1 MADVRERKSL
11 LASTSRIQAPW
22 IKVTIG
28 SYTFG
33 VFGEKKT
40 SVQDNSG
47 WYQKQYQVQ
56 YPSYV
61 QSLNITKIN
70 GQVNQYTLSLT
81 YPIRTGDDPNLIEK
95 ILSSVS
101 SSRKIVFSYGDA
113 SNPAYVY
120 KDEEALIT
128 GVTQSFN
135 MEGTIQSSI
144 QYTIKAVSGAALA
157 ASGSFTFVNTSPKK
171 PSDEIKRIFK
181 NNSTYGLQS
190 LFTGMS
196 MANLNKLIDGTD
208 QAVDI
213 GTKVNISP
221 LDYISHLVGC
231 MVPAGTSKSN
241 VNSDI
246 YILTLHD
253 ETVFDNFFSDV
264 AGNGGPYF
272 KVTRVSSNT
281 LHRTDAYN
289 LDIGVNSSTAVLSF
303 SLENNENYAM
313 LYNYNSQLSTENYSK
328 RLNSQGEWEQ
338 VFAPMVSSGNDRFL
352 TRSSDSVWF
361 TKMTKYPINA
371 TVKVQGLLRPANLMQ
386 YIRLN
391 VIFPGG
397 NRHISSGLYIV
408 TKQMDDIGPNGYFTT
423 LSLTRISD

>member
-61 QSLNITKIN
+61 QSLNVTKIN

-113 SNPAYVY
+113 SNPAYIY

-135 MEGTIQSSI
+135 MEGSIQSSI

-213 GTKVNISP
+213 GTKINISP

-253 ETVFDNFFSDV
+253 ETVFDNFFSEI

-352 TRSSDSVWF
+352 TRTQDSVWF

-371 TVKVQGLLRPANLMQ
+371 TVRVQGLLRPANLMQ

-391 VIFPGG
+391 IIFPGG
-397 NRHISSGLYIV
+397 NRHVSSGLYIV